1 DAVLSAA
8 RRPLQ
13 LTLGAWH
20 KHLYIIVSAR
30 AQASEFANQGPMRI
44 VEQPRDSRSIYEDET
59 VFELAPGFCANCL
72 RASLLAGPGQH
83 GCCTNRGDCAFARR
97 HCSRSP
103 RRCSPGC
110 QRESRWLEPDGGTPA
125 LVRHFCRAIYYLLL
139 PARVYSKDA

>member
-1 DAVLSAA
+1 FPDAVLSAA

-59 VFELAPGFCANCL
+59 VFELAPGFCANCI
-72 RASLLAGPGQH
+72 RTSLLAGPGQS
-83 GCCTNRGDCAFARR
+83 DCAFRLLRCRYHSRRGLDRARHGR
-97 HCSRSP
+97 I
-103 RRCSPGC
+103 
-110 QRESRWLEPDGGTPA
+110 GGA
-125 LVRHFCRAIYYLLL
+125 GRGRAG
-139 PARVYSKDA
+139 RTV